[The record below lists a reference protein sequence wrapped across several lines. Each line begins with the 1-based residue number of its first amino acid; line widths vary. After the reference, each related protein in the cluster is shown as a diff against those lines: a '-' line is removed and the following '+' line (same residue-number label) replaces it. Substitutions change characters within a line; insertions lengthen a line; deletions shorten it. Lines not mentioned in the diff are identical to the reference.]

1 MSAPQILRSYLDIL
15 NERGRGGGS
24 VRPSGAVTPTATP
37 TATPTVTPK
46 PGQPTDL
53 QQTSKIQQK
62 TRTGLQTIGKS
73 LTGQNP
79 SAVGQAVK
87 GLDKISQGSA
97 VTGAQSAALEPF
109 IEPLQMILA
118 NPQLK
123 PKFLALV
130 TQAKQSVAKIDPTA
144 ITSPV
149 QQ

>member
-24 VRPSGAVTPTATP
+24 GRPSGAVTAI
-37 TATPTVTPK
+37 PK

-53 QQTSKIQQK
+53 QQTSKLQQK
-62 TRTGLQTIGKS
+62 TRAGIQSFGKQ

-79 SAVGQAVK
+79 TSVGQAVK
-87 GLDKISQGSA
+87 GLDKISQGA
-97 VTGAQSAALEPF
+97 AITGTQSAALEPY

>member
-1 MSAPQILRSYLDIL
+1 MSASQILRSYLDIL

-24 VRPSGAVTPTATP
+24 ARPFGAVTAI
-37 TATPTVTPK
+37 PK

-53 QQTSKIQQK
+53 QQTSKLQQK
-62 TRTGLQTIGKS
+62 TRAGIQSFGKQ

-79 SAVGQAVK
+79 TSVGQAVK
-87 GLDKISQGSA
+87 GLDKISQGA
-97 VTGAQSAALEPF
+97 AITGTQSAALEPY

>member
-24 VRPSGAVTPTATP
+24 ARPFGAVTPTSI
-37 TATPTVTPK
+37 PK

-62 TRTGLQTIGKS
+62 TISGIQSFGKQ

-79 SAVGQAVK
+79 TLVGQAVK
-87 GLDKISQGSA
+87 GLDKISQGA
-97 VTGAQSAALEPF
+97 AITGAQSAALEPY

>member
-1 MSAPQILRSYLDIL
+1 MSASQILRSYLDIL

-24 VRPSGAVTPTATP
+24 VRPSGAVTPTAI
-37 TATPTVTPK
+37 PK

-53 QQTSKIQQK
+53 QQTSKLQQK
-62 TRTGLQTIGKS
+62 TRVGLQSFGKS

-87 GLDKISQGSA
+87 GLDKISQGST
-97 VTGAQSAALEPF
+97 VTGAQSTALEPF

-123 PKFLALV
+123 TRFLALV
-130 TQAKQSVAKIDPTA
+130 TQAKQSVAKTDPSA
-144 ITSPV
+144 ITTPGNT
-149 QQ
+149 

>member
-15 NERGRGGGS
+15 NERGRAGGS
-24 VRPSGAVTPTATP
+24 VRPSGAVTAI
-37 TATPTVTPK
+37 PK

-53 QQTSKIQQK
+53 QQTSKLQQK
-62 TRTGLQTIGKS
+62 TRAGIQSFGKQ

-79 SAVGQAVK
+79 TLVGQAVK
-87 GLDKISQGSA
+87 GLDKISQGA
-97 VTGAQSAALEPF
+97 AITGAQSAALEPY

>member
-24 VRPSGAVTPTATP
+24 VRPSGAVTPTAM
-37 TATPTVTPK
+37 PK

-53 QQTSKIQQK
+53 QQTSKLQQK
-62 TRTGLQTIGKS
+62 TRVGLQSFGKS

-87 GLDKISQGSA
+87 GLDKISQGST
-97 VTGAQSAALEPF
+97 VTGAQSTALEPF

-123 PKFLALV
+123 PKFLALA
-130 TQAKQSVAKIDPTA
+130 TQAKQSVAKIDPSA
-144 ITSPV
+144 ITTPGNT
-149 QQ
+149 

>member
-1 MSAPQILRSYLDIL
+1 MSASQILRSYLDIL

-24 VRPSGAVTPTATP
+24 GRASGFGSPTPT
-37 TATPTVTPK
+37 

-62 TRTGLQTIGKS
+62 TRTGLQSFGKS

-79 SAVGQAVK
+79 NAVGQAVQ
-87 GLDKISQGSA
+87 GLNKISQGSA
-97 VTGAQSAALEPF
+97 VTGAQSTALEPF

-123 PKFLALV
+123 PRFLALV
-130 TQAKQSVAKIDPTA
+130 TQAKQSVAKIDPSA
-144 ITSPV
+144 ITTPEDT
-149 QQ
+149 

>member
-1 MSAPQILRSYLDIL
+1 MSASQILRSYLDIL

-24 VRPSGAVTPTATP
+24 VRPSGAVTPTAI
-37 TATPTVTPK
+37 PK

-53 QQTSKIQQK
+53 QQTSKLQQK
-62 TRTGLQTIGKS
+62 TRVGLQSFGKS

-87 GLDKISQGSA
+87 GLDKISQGST
-97 VTGAQSAALEPF
+97 VTGAQSTALEPF

-123 PKFLALV
+123 PRFLALV
-130 TQAKQSVAKIDPTA
+130 TQAKQAVAKTDPSA
-144 ITSPV
+144 ITTPEDT
-149 QQ
+149 

>member
-1 MSAPQILRSYLDIL
+1 MSTSQILRAYLDIL
-15 NERGRGGGS
+15 NERGRGGGGG
-24 VRPSGAVTPTATP
+24 RASGFGSPTPIP
-37 TATPTVTPK
+37 T

-62 TRTGLQTIGKS
+62 TRTGLQAIGKS

-130 TQAKQSVAKIDPTA
+130 TQAKQLVAKTDPSA
-144 ITSPV
+144 ITTPENI
-149 QQ
+149 

>member
-24 VRPSGAVTPTATP
+24 VRPSGAVTPTAM
-37 TATPTVTPK
+37 PK

-53 QQTSKIQQK
+53 QQTLKLQQK
-62 TRTGLQTIGKS
+62 TRAGIQSFGKQ

-79 SAVGQAVK
+79 TSVGQAVK
-87 GLDKISQGSA
+87 GLDKISQGA
-97 VTGAQSAALEPF
+97 AITGTQSAALEPY

>member
-1 MSAPQILRSYLDIL
+1 MSASKILRSYLDIL

-24 VRPSGAVTPTATP
+24 VRPSGAVTPA
-37 TATPTVTPK
+37 AIPK

-62 TRTGLQTIGKS
+62 TRAGIQSFGKQ

-79 SAVGQAVK
+79 TSVGQAVK
-87 GLDKISQGSA
+87 GLDKISQGA
-97 VTGAQSAALEPF
+97 AITGAQSSALEPY

>member
-24 VRPSGAVTPTATP
+24 VRPSGAVTPTAI
-37 TATPTVTPK
+37 PK

-62 TRTGLQTIGKS
+62 TRAGIQSFGKQ

-79 SAVGQAVK
+79 TSVGQAVK
-87 GLDKISQGSA
+87 GLDKISQGA
-97 VTGAQSAALEPF
+97 AITGAQSSALEPY

>member
-1 MSAPQILRSYLDIL
+1 MSASKILRSYLDIL

-24 VRPSGAVTPTATP
+24 VRPSGAVTPA
-37 TATPTVTPK
+37 AIPK

-62 TRTGLQTIGKS
+62 TRAGIQSFGKQ

-79 SAVGQAVK
+79 TSVGQAVK
-87 GLDKISQGSA
+87 GLDKISQGA
-97 VTGAQSAALEPF
+97 AITGTQSAALEPY

>member
-24 VRPSGAVTPTATP
+24 VRPSGAVTAI
-37 TATPTVTPK
+37 PK

-62 TRTGLQTIGKS
+62 TRAGIQSFGKQ

-130 TQAKQSVAKIDPTA
+130 TQAKQLVTKTDPSA
-144 ITSPV
+144 ITTPENT
-149 QQ
+149 